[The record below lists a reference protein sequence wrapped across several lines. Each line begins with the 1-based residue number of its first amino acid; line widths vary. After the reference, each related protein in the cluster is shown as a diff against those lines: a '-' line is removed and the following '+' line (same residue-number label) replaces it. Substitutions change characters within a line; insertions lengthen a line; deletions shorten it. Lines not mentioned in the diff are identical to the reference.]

1 MPKFRREFAD
11 ETGWSRVINPKMGA
25 DGLYRLGCCDCGL
38 VHDVEFVV
46 VRVVERRPDGSYDFE
61 DVEDQDYKV
70 HFRVRRNN
78 RSTAQIR
85 RKPQRFREAI

>member
-1 MPKFRREFAD
+1 MPRFRNEFAD
-11 ETGWSRVINPKMGA
+11 ETGWSRIINPRMGD

-38 VHDVEFVV
+38 IHDVEFKV
-46 VRVVERRPDGSYDFE
+46 VRITLKNDDGSYE
-61 DVEDQDYKV
+61 YENVESPEYKV

-85 RKPQRFREAI
+85 RKPQKFMEAI